1 MKREDTETHVT
12 LGPEHGFFYGQRE
25 RYTDAAM
32 RAPADRAGLQFL
44 NREERRR
51 HQALLKKYRGK
62 FYMLNLNQPIDAVD
76 ADGTVIKNAKEEIP
90 TVKEIAL
97 YSLRAAHVSDRDAGF
112 DDKNVRYQLAK
123 RIEKADELE
132 ITETEAKILKKRV
145 GALFVQIDIVGK
157 FAELVDASLETK
169 PNA

>member
-12 LGPEHGFFYGQRE
+12 LGPEHGFHYPDPNANSSPILLPR
-25 RYTDAAM
+25 D
-32 RAPADRAGLQFL
+32 PAGLRFL

-51 HQALLKKYRGK
+51 HMALLKKYRGK
-62 FYMLNLNQPIDAVD
+62 FYMLNLNQPIEAVD

-97 YSLRAAHVSDRDAGF
+97 YGLRQAHVLDRESGF
-112 DDKNVRYQLAK
+112 DDKNIRYQLAK

-157 FAELVDASLETK
+157 FGELVDAALETK
-169 PNA
+169 SA